1 MKLLQQVQSLVSGV
15 TPSSG
20 RVSSSSFEVL
30 TTSAVGGETPATI
43 AQTLSDEKIMIWM
56 AEQHIIKGLPGGS
69 P

>member
-20 RVSSSSFEVL
+20 GVSSSFEVL
-30 TTSAVGGETPATI
+30 TTSAVGGETPAAI